1 MKEFT
6 PTEVRRES
14 PKVYNAVQKDGAVLI
29 QHRDRPKM
37 IIITEEKYNEIKHKK
52 TA

>member
-1 MKEFT
+1 MIDFT

-14 PKVYNAVQKDGAVLI
+14 PKVYNAVQRDGAVTI
-29 QHRDRPKM
+29 THRDRPKM
-37 IIITEEKYNEIKHKK
+37 VLITEEKLKQLKNEK